1 MGILVRLF
9 KFVRPYWWATGSS
22 LLLMVLG
29 TGLRMA
35 PAWFTKEVIDHAI
48 PARDAGLVTLYV
60 GLFIGS
66 AFAYN
71 ALAAFETY
79 LQQHVGQRVIFDL
92 RNALY
97 GHLQSQ
103 SMSFYDSNQ
112 TGQLMSRVTNDVSQV
127 QFFLTQGIARLVNTI
142 STVGVYLVVLFLLD
156 AQLTAVTLIVAP
168 GIWLLQE
175 KLKDVM
181 PLMRRVQRRMAD
193 LNVVIQE
200 YVAGVKMIQAFGR
213 EPHEAARFDE
223 VNHDIRSTRMQQ
235 QQVMAVVM
243 PGQEFFSNV
252 SLVLVLGVGAWRV
265 MDGSMTLGTL
275 VAFQTYVLTM
285 WMPVRWI
292 GMINQMA
299 QQAMAAGER
308 VFEIL
313 DTPLEVTEKPNA
325 VPLTVMRGEIRFE
338 NVSFAYGKE
347 RPLLSGIDLHGDPG
361 ATIAIVG
368 PSGSGKTTL
377 INLIPRFYDATA
389 GRVLVDGIDVRDVTL
404 ASLRG
409 QIGMV
414 LQETFLFNMTIRENI
429 RYGRSSATQAEVE
442 SAAKAAH
449 AHEFIMGLPE
459 GYDTMC
465 GERGVRLSGGQRQR
479 VAIAR
484 AILVDPRIL
493 ILDEATSSVDT
504 RTDFLIQQALDRLMQ
519 GRTTLVLAH
528 RLSSVIGCDRILVL
542 DQGRIVEQGTH
553 AQLSAAG
560 GLYAR
565 LAKLQFEMA

>member
-1 MGILVRLF
+1 M
-9 KFVRPYWWATGSS
+9 
-22 LLLMVLG
+22 MVG

-35 PAWFTKEVIDHAI
+35 PAWFTKEVIDVAI
-48 PARDAGLVTLYV
+48 PARDPGLVALFV

-66 AFAYN
+66 AFAFN

-79 LQQHVGQRVIFDL
+79 LQQLVGQRVIFDL

-103 SMSFYDSNQ
+103 SMSFYDANQ

-127 QFFLTQGIARLVNTI
+127 QFFLTQGISRLINTVV
-142 STVGVYLVVLFLLD
+142 TVAVYLSVLFLLD
-156 AQLTAVTLIVAP
+156 PQLTAVTLVVAP
-168 GIWLLQE
+168 GILLLQDR
-175 KLKDVM
+175 LKEVM

-213 EPHEAARFDE
+213 EEHEARRFDE
-223 VNHDIRSTRMQQ
+223 VNHDIRTTRMRQ
-235 QQVMAVVM
+235 QQVMALVM

-252 SLVLVLGVGAWRV
+252 SLVLVLAVGAWRV
-265 MDGSMTLGTL
+265 MNGSMTLGTL

-313 DTPLEVTEKPNA
+313 DTPLEVAEKPDA
-325 VPLTVMRGEIRFE
+325 RPLPAIEGEIRFE
-338 NVSFAYGKE
+338 GVSFAYGHE
-347 RPLLSGIDLHGDPG
+347 RPLLSGIDLQVPPG
-361 ATIAIVG
+361 QTLAIVG
-368 PSGSGKTTL
+368 PSGSGKTT
-377 INLIPRFYDATA
+377 IVNLVPRFYDVTT
-389 GRVLVDGIDVRDVTL
+389 GRVLIDGVDVRDTTL
-404 ASLRG
+404 SSLRS

-429 RYGRSSATQAEVE
+429 RYGRSSASDAEVE
-442 SAAKAAH
+442 AAARAAH
-449 AHEFIMGLPE
+449 AHDFIVGLPE
-459 GYDTMC
+459 GYDTLC

-479 VAIAR
+479 IAIAR

-504 RTDFLIQQALDRLMQ
+504 RTDFLIQQALDRLMR
-519 GRTTLVLAH
+519 GRTTIVIAH
-528 RLSSVIGCDRILVL
+528 RISTIQRADQIVVLSGGRVVDR
-542 DQGRIVEQGTH
+542 GTH
-553 AQLSAAG
+553 HELLRRSGVYQHLYEIQFQAQAQAERELAEVAAG
-560 GLYAR
+560 
-565 LAKLQFEMA
+565 

>member
-1 MGILVRLF
+1 MFLE
-9 KFVRPYWWATGSS
+9 
-22 LLLMVLG
+22 
-29 TGLRMA
+29 TGLRLA
-35 PAWFTKEVIDHAI
+35 PAWFTKEVIDQAI
-48 PARDAGLVTLYV
+48 PARDPGLVALYV

-71 ALAAFETY
+71 AMTAGETY
-79 LQQHVGQRVIFDL
+79 LQQLVGQRVIFDL

-103 SMSFYDSNQ
+103 SMSFYDANQ

-127 QFFLTQGIARLVNTI
+127 QFFLTQGISRLVNTVA
-142 STVGVYLVVLFLLD
+142 TVAIYLGVLLLLD

-168 GIWLLQE
+168 GIWMLQDR
-175 KLKDVM
+175 LKEVM

-213 EPHEAARFDE
+213 EPFEAQRFDD
-223 VNHDIRSTRMQQ
+223 VNLDIRTSRMKQ

-243 PGQEFFSNV
+243 PGQEFLSNV
-252 SLVLVLGVGAWRV
+252 SLVLVLAVGAWRV
-265 MDGSMTLGTL
+265 MNGSMSLGTL

-313 DTPLEVTEKPNA
+313 DTPLEVAEKPNA
-325 VPLTVMRGEIRFE
+325 RALPALEGDIRFE
-338 NVSFAYGKE
+338 RVSFAYGKE
-347 RPLLSGIDLHGDPG
+347 RPLLSGIEFQAAPG
-361 ATIAIVG
+361 QTVAIVG
-368 PSGSGKTTL
+368 PSGSGKTT
-377 INLIPRFYDATA
+377 IVNLVPRFYDVTG
-389 GRVLVDGIDVRDVTL
+389 GRVLVDGVDVRDATL
-404 ASLRG
+404 ASLRS

-414 LQETFLFNMTIRENI
+414 LQETFLFNMTIRDNI
-429 RYGRSSATQAEVE
+429 RYGRSDATDAEVE
-442 SAAKAAH
+442 AAARAAH
-449 AHEFIMGLPE
+449 AHDFIAGLPE
-459 GYDTMC
+459 GYDTLC

-484 AILVDPRIL
+484 ALLVDPRIL

-504 RTDFLIQQALDRLMQ
+504 RTDFLIQQALDRLMR
-519 GRTTLVLAH
+519 GRTTIVIAH
-528 RLSSVIGCDRILVL
+528 RMGTIQRADQILVVNS
-542 DQGRIVEQGTH
+542 GRIVDRGTH
-553 AQLSAAG
+553 HELLRRSGVYQHLYEIQFQAQAHAERELADVAAG
-560 GLYAR
+560 
-565 LAKLQFEMA
+565 

>member
-1 MGILVRLF
+1 MFLETALRL
-9 KFVRPYWWATGSS
+9 
-22 LLLMVLG
+22 
-29 TGLRMA
+29 A
-35 PAWFTKEVIDHAI
+35 PAWFTKDVIDYAI
-48 PARDAGLVTLYV
+48 PARDPGLVALYV

-71 ALAAFETY
+71 AMTAGETY
-79 LQQHVGQRVIFDL
+79 LQQLVGQRVIFDL

-103 SMSFYDSNQ
+103 SMSFYDANQ

-127 QFFLTQGIARLVNTI
+127 QFFLTQGISRLVNTVA
-142 STVGVYLVVLFLLD
+142 TVGIYLVVLFLLD

-168 GIWLLQE
+168 GIWLLQDR
-175 KLKDVM
+175 LKEVM

-213 EPHEAARFDE
+213 EPHEATRFDE
-223 VNHDIRSTRMQQ
+223 VNADIRSSRMKQ
-235 QQVMAVVM
+235 QQVMAIVM

-252 SLVLVLGVGAWRV
+252 SLVLVLAVGAWRV
-265 MDGSMTLGTL
+265 MNGSMSLGTL

-313 DTPLEVTEKPNA
+313 DTPLEVAEKPDA
-325 VPLTVMRGEIRFE
+325 RPLPALEGDIRFE
-338 NVSFAYGKE
+338 GVSFAYGKE
-347 RPLLSGIDLHGDPG
+347 RPLLAGIDLHAPPG
-361 ATIAIVG
+361 QTVAIVG
-368 PSGSGKTTL
+368 PSGSGKTT
-377 INLIPRFYDATA
+377 IVNLVPRFYDVTT
-389 GRVLVDGIDVRDVTL
+389 GRVLVDGIDVRDATL
-404 ASLRG
+404 SSLRS

-429 RYGRSSATQAEVE
+429 RYGRSSATDAEVE
-442 SAAKAAH
+442 AAARAAH
-449 AHEFIMGLPE
+449 AHDFVVGLPE

-504 RTDFLIQQALDRLMQ
+504 RTDFLIQQALDRLMH
-519 GRTTLVLAH
+519 GRTTIVIAH
-528 RLSSVIGCDRILVL
+528 RMSTIQRA
-542 DQGRIVEQGTH
+542 DQIVVVSAGRIVDRGTH
-553 AQLSAAG
+553 NELLRRSGVYQHLYEIQFQARAEAERELAEVAAG
-560 GLYAR
+560 
-565 LAKLQFEMA
+565 